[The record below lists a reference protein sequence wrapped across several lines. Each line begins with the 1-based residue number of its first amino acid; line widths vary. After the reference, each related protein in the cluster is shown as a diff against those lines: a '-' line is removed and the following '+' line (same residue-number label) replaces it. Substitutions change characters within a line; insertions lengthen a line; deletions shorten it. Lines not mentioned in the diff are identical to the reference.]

1 MRYERMARLSFW
13 KSLFGSGRK
22 RSAENAATAKQA
34 EHKGFTIEARPYQE
48 GGQYQTAG
56 LISKEFDGV
65 RKEHRFI
72 RADRFTTIDDAVEFC
87 LSKGRQIVDEQGD
100 RLFG

>member
-1 MRYERMARLSFW
+1 LSFW
-13 KSLFGSGRK
+13 KSLFGFGRK
-22 RSAENAATAKQA
+22 QSGETAAKSKQA

-56 LISKEFDGV
+56 VISKDVGGV
-65 RKEHRFI
+65 RREHKFV
-72 RADRFTTIDDAVEFC
+72 RADRFATLDDAVEFC

>member
-1 MRYERMARLSFW
+1 MSFW
-13 KSLFGSGRK
+13 KSLFGFGRK
-22 RSAENAATAKQA
+22 QSSETAARAKQA

-56 LISKEFDGV
+56 VISKDVGGV
-65 RKEHRFI
+65 RREHRFV
-72 RADRFTTIDDAVEFC
+72 RADRFTTLDDAVEFC

>member
-1 MRYERMARLSFW
+1 LSFW
-13 KSLFGSGRK
+13 KSLFGFGRK
-22 RSAENAATAKQA
+22 QSGEAAAKSKQA

-56 LISKEFDGV
+56 VISKDVGGV
-65 RKEHRFI
+65 RREHRFV
-72 RADRFTTIDDAVEFC
+72 RADRFTTLDDAVEFC

>member
-1 MRYERMARLSFW
+1 VARLSFW
-13 KSLFGSGRK
+13 KSLFGFGRK
-22 RSAENAATAKQA
+22 QSSEAAAKAKQA

-56 LISKEFDGV
+56 VISKDVGGV
-65 RKEHRFI
+65 RREHRFV
-72 RADRFTTIDDAVEFC
+72 RADRFTTLDDAVEFC